1 MSLCLARCN
10 INRRPVFADSD
21 GQEINFKEEE
31 RMSEIKAKV
40 VLKQKG
46 DEAYVPV
53 KQLMVQLKWTQG
65 VDLDLM
71 AFYKA
76 KNGDVGGIFSDQYP
90 GGNRGDLNAFPFI
103 QLDQDAGVG
112 ATGGDN
118 EETIRITKLD
128 DVDEVYL
135 CALNYTDAAAGK
147 EVSFAEYDGH
157 VMLMDDSG
165 ESFGVPLDSTDK
177 GHAVVIAKIDNS
189 SPMGAKLINENSVMT
204 LSDFFNAVPGANA
217 LSK

>member
-1 MSLCLARCN
+1 MNSPAIYSGN
-10 INRRPVFADSD
+10 K
-21 GQEINFKEEE
+21 QKKEKN
-31 RMSEIKAKV
+31 MAEIKAKV

-46 DEAYVPV
+46 EEAFVPV
-53 KQLMVQLKWTQG
+53 KQLMVQLKWTKG

-76 KNGDVGGIFSDQYP
+76 KDGRTGGVFSDQYP

-112 ATGGDN
+112 GTAGQN

-128 DVDEVYL
+128 DIAEVYI

-147 EVSFAEYDGH
+147 SVSFADYDGH
-157 VMLMDDSG
+157 VMLMDDTG
-165 ESFGVPLDSTDK
+165 QSFGVPLDSAEK
-177 GHAVVIAKIDNS
+177 GHVAVIAKLDSS
-189 SPMGAKLINENSVMT
+189 SPIGAKLINQNRILS
-204 LSDFFNAVPGANA
+204 LSDFFAEVPGANL
-217 LSK
+217 LSG

>member
-1 MSLCLARCN
+1 MA
-10 INRRPVFADSD
+10 
-21 GQEINFKEEE
+21 
-31 RMSEIKAKV
+31 EIKAKV

-46 DEAYVPV
+46 EEAFVPV
-53 KQLMVQLKWTQG
+53 KQLMVQLKWTKG

-76 KNGDVGGIFSDQYP
+76 KDGQTGGVFSDQYP

-112 ATGGDN
+112 GTAGEN

-128 DVDEVYL
+128 DLNEVYI

-147 EVSFAEYDGH
+147 EVSFADYDGH
-157 VMLMDDSG
+157 VMVMDDTG
-165 ESFGVPLDSTDK
+165 QSFGVPLDSTEK
-177 GHAVVIAKIDNS
+177 GHAAVIAKLDS
-189 SPMGAKLINENSVMT
+189 SNPIGGKLINENRVLS
-204 LSDFFNAVPGANA
+204 LSDFFAQVPGANL
-217 LSK
+217 LSG

>member
-1 MSLCLARCN
+1 MA
-10 INRRPVFADSD
+10 
-21 GQEINFKEEE
+21 
-31 RMSEIKAKV
+31 EIKAKV

-46 DEAYVPV
+46 DEAFVPV
-53 KQLMVQLKWTQG
+53 KQLMVQLKWTKG

-76 KNGDVGGIFSDQYP
+76 KDGRTGGVFSDQYP

-112 ATGGDN
+112 GTAGAN

-128 DVDEVYL
+128 EIAEVYI

-147 EVSFAEYDGH
+147 SVSFADYDGH
-157 VMLMDDSG
+157 VMLMDDTG
-165 ESFGVPLDSTDK
+165 QSFGVPLDSTEK
-177 GHAVVIAKIDNS
+177 GHVAVIAKLDSS
-189 SPMGAKLINENSVMT
+189 SPIGAKLINQNRVLS
-204 LSDFFNAVPGANA
+204 LSDFFAEVPGASL
-217 LSK
+217 LSG